1 MSRPVLT
8 AIIRRTSVLAAL
20 AAALT
25 ASTLTTATVVDT
37 GQAQCCSS
45 IQPELPPATYY
56 GATML
61 RNDDPIA
68 ATQPYQ
74 AVPPDPPAAIDTLLS
89 RIDALEGQNGA
100 MSPVLIEPLRGLAAA
115 QLAGS
120 RVTDAISTLRRSIHL
135 ARLNDGLHTPQQV
148 AMLEQLIGV
157 HVRTGNF
164 AAADRQQQYLYRVQS
179 YGRRVDNPQKY
190 EATLRY
196 ADWIRGAYL
205 GDLGQ
210 QRYPR
215 LVGLNDLYEDA
226 IEELE
231 ETRGESSRELL
242 PYLQRRAELSY
253 LISVYPG
260 EQESGVRVGASSG
273 NDFELASEAQLRFF
287 RMRDHNFRYGLEALQ
302 RKETI
307 LLNNDDTTSEEL
319 ASAHMAIADWY
330 QWNRRYAKAI
340 RYYEEAWALSDD
352 AAWREQ
358 VFQEPLELPRDTVFT
373 PGVMPLG
380 TLNKAEVALRF
391 DVSRHGEAKDIT
403 ILSEENR
410 ETQSGITR
418 AYHYLRNVR
427 FRPRLLDGQVVRAE
441 NVERT
446 YQVKY

>member
-1 MSRPVLT
+1 MSRPVLA
-8 AIIRRTSVLAAL
+8 AIFLRASVLLAL
-20 AAALT
+20 AAP
-25 ASTLTTATVVDT
+25 TLAATTVVDT

-61 RNDDPIA
+61 RNGDPLGA
-68 ATQPYQ
+68 WRPHQ
-74 AVPPDPPAAIDTLLS
+74 AMVPDPPAAIETLLA
-89 RIDALEGQNGA
+89 RVDTVEGHDGA
-100 MSPVLIEPLRGLAAA
+100 MSPVLIEPLRGLASA
-115 QLAGS
+115 QLAGG
-120 RVTDAISTLRRSIHL
+120 RVADAISTLRRSIHL

-148 AMLEQLIGV
+148 EMLEQLIDAYVSVGD
-157 HVRTGNF
+157 F

-179 YGRRVDNPQKY
+179 YGRSVDNPQKM

-196 ADWIRGAYL
+196 ADWMRGAYL

-210 QRYPR
+210 QRFPR
-215 LVGLNDLYEDA
+215 LVGLNDLFEDA

-231 ETRGESSRELL
+231 ETQGENSRELL

-260 EQESGVRVGASSG
+260 EQESGFRASAGPAS
-273 NDFELASEAQLRFF
+273 NFELASEAQLRFW
-287 RMRDHNFRYGLEALQ
+287 RMRDHNFRYGLEALR
-302 RKETI
+302 RKEAI

-319 ASAHMAIADWY
+319 ASAHIAIADWY
-330 QWNRRYAKAI
+330 QWNRRYANAI
-340 RYYEEAWALSDD
+340 RHYEEAWAINDDD
-352 AAWREQ
+352 AWLQKTFR
-358 VFQEPLELPRDTVFT
+358 EPLELPRDTVFN
-373 PGVMPLG
+373 PGVMPIG
-380 TLNKAEVALRF
+380 TLNEAEVVLRF
-391 DVSRHGEAKDIT
+391 DVSRHGEAKEIT

-427 FRPRLLDGQVVRAE
+427 FRPRLSGGEVVRAE
-441 NVERT
+441 DIERT